1 MPFNRQRFIKYALQ
15 FAGWT
20 LLFFLLTETFVR
32 FAFVSSPTLSSKV
45 NGGGMEIYG
54 FEGYGF
60 IYYLPNLEI
69 ATPFSGSENI
79 VTLGDSYT
87 QARHLLYWKNY
98 SSVAEKTLRSQGY
111 IKDIRNFGY
120 MATAIPYQ
128 IGIGKSLMETYHPR
142 VVVIELALND
152 FISDRAFDKT
162 APFYFQI
169 DAAGNLILKSLPEQ
183 VDNYLKLPARLENKP
198 AFSFYSRLSI
208 ESYLKT
214 VRGQKTGKPDVE
226 TEQRST
232 DEINLNT
239 TQNPNPKK
247 SKAAQD
253 KILSQIFA
261 LIEDAY
267 GETPIVFIFRPSFSK
282 KDNQFYYD
290 KDAKR
295 IISLLSQH
303 PNWHTMCIADP
314 FNSSFQNGYSPI
326 GFGNTDPFSGHWN
339 INGHKIVG
347 NLLAENLISMM
358 EIRPITTAACNF

>member
-1 MPFNRQRFIKYALQ
+1 MPFNRQRFIKHALQ
-15 FAGWT
+15 FVGWT
-20 LLFFLLTETFVR
+20 ALFFLLTEIFVR
-32 FAFVSSPTLSSKV
+32 FAFVSSPMLSSKV

-60 IYYLPNLEI
+60 IYYLPNMEI
-69 ATPFSGSENI
+69 ATPFSGGENI

-87 QARHLLYWKNY
+87 QARHLFYWKSY
-98 SSVAEKTLRSQGY
+98 SSVAEKALRSQGY

-120 MATAIPYQ
+120 MRTAIPYQ
-128 IGIGKSLMETYHPR
+128 IGIGKSLMKTYHPAIA
-142 VVVIELALND
+142 VIQ
-152 FISDRAFDKT
+152 ISMDDLLGERAFDKT

-169 DAAGNLILKSLPEQ
+169 DTAGNLILNSRPKQADNS
-183 VDNYLKLPARLENKP
+183 DNYLKLPVRLENKP

-226 TEQRST
+226 TEPKG
-232 DEINLNT
+232 INA
-239 TQNPNPKK
+239 KK
-247 SKAAQD
+247 PDKAGNDSDVLFNQV
-253 KILSQIFA
+253 FA
-261 LIEDAY
+261 LLEDAY

-290 KDAKR
+290 EDAKR
-295 IISLLSQH
+295 IMSLLSQH
-303 PNWHTMCIADP
+303 PNWHTMCVADP

-339 INGHKIVG
+339 ANGHKIVG
-347 NLLAENLISMM
+347 DLLAENLISMM
-358 EIRPITTAACNF
+358 ENRPITTAVCNF